1 MTLESCGNTL
11 NEFQES
17 EANNIYRKRQTQIQA
32 WTLNEFQALQKTQTQ
47 TLTQKQTQP
56 NTGMDIE
63 CVKSTAEKNINKY
76 RHGH

>member
-32 WTLNEFQALQKTQTQ
+32 WTLNEFQAQWLICVEVRIMMLDTW
-47 TLTQKQTQP
+47 P
-56 NTGMDIE
+56 NHSRTGVE
-63 CVKSTAEKNINKY
+63 RTNLSF
-76 RHGH
+76 